1 MIALLDYGAGNLRSV
16 ANALT
21 YLGAPYQIT
30 EDPGTL
36 AQADKVVFP
45 GVGAAASCMRE
56 LHDRGLV
63 QALRSLTSPVLGI
76 CLGMQALGQ
85 TSAEGGEEVKCLG
98 VLPAHTVRF
107 AGAVK
112 LPQIG
117 WNTVSVVR
125 EDPLLSGIATGEYF
139 YFLHAYRLHVD
150 PEFVLAVTEYG
161 DAYPSIVRT
170 GNFWGVQFHPE
181 KSGPAG
187 LRLLRNFVE
196 RC

>member
-16 ANALT
+16 ANALNHIN
-21 YLGAPYQIT
+21 ASYQVT
-30 EDPGTL
+30 DDP
-36 AQADKVVFP
+36 QAVIQAEKLILP

-56 LHDRGLV
+56 LRARGLDEAV
-63 QALRSLTSPVLGI
+63 RTWSGPALGI

-85 TSAEGGEEVKCLG
+85 TSAEGGEEVACLG
-98 VLPAHTVRF
+98 VLPARTARF
-107 AGAVK
+107 AGDVK

-117 WNTVSVVR
+117 WNTVTFVR
-125 EDPLLSGIATGEYF
+125 EDPLLAGIGSGEYF
-139 YFLHAYRLHVD
+139 YFLHSYRLHVD
-150 PEFVLAVTEYG
+150 PLLVLGVTEYG
-161 DAYPSIVRT
+161 EEYPSIVRS

-187 LRLLRNFVE
+187 LRLLLNFVE